1 MEIARIT
8 KNGRADYFVI
18 RTEKPEEW
26 ELLRPYYLQT
36 SYDKPRAGRILE
48 MACLFSDSV
57 WCVRLSRSY
66 AGTADVFRA
75 LVDWRSN
82 STAAGFLLPPWKSL
96 TAQTPVATGS
106 RCPIRHC
113 RSWRRSTPPS
123 SPAVVKRAGRSDPA

>member
-1 MEIARIT
+1 MELARIT

-48 MACLFSDSV
+48 MTCLFSGSV

-75 LVDWRSN
+75 LVDLALKLHGGQLS
-82 STAAGFLLPPWKSL
+82 AASVKELNGADTCTHRL
-96 TAQTPVATGS
+96 TLSDATLQELAALNAAEFAR
-106 RCPIRHC
+106 RC
-113 RSWRRSTPPS
+113 
-123 SPAVVKRAGRSDPA
+123 KAGGKGA

>member
-1 MEIARIT
+1 MELARIT

-48 MACLFSDSV
+48 MTCLFSDSV

-75 LVDWRSN
+75 LVDLALKLHGGQLSAAAVKELNGANTCTHRLTLSDATLQELAALN
-82 STAAGFLLPPWKSL
+82 AAGF
-96 TAQTPVATGS
+96 AR
-106 RCPIRHC
+106 RC
-113 RSWRRSTPPS
+113 
-123 SPAVVKRAGRSDPA
+123 KAGGKGA

>member
-1 MEIARIT
+1 MELARIT

-48 MACLFSDSV
+48 MTCLFSDSV

-75 LVDWRSN
+75 LVDLALKLHGGQLS
-82 STAAGFLLPPWKSL
+82 AAAVKELNGANTCTHRL
-96 TAQTPVATGS
+96 TLSDATLQELATLNAAEFAR
-106 RCPIRHC
+106 RCE
-113 RSWRRSTPPS
+113 TTGKG
-123 SPAVVKRAGRSDPA
+123 A